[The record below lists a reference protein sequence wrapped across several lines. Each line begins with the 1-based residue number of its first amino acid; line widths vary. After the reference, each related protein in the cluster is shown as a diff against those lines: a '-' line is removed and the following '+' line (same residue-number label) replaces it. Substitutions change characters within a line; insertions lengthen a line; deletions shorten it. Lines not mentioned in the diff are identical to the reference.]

1 MSMKIISS
9 SINMSTLF
17 NILWSISFHE
27 LYHSIFKKHIELLNI
42 IQNIAKYD
50 CQIIIE
56 QCIPRSMQSV
66 KKAADGILFNLG
78 IEIPSVTIP
87 NVYSIAVQQ
96 KPMVILRYYHI
107 NNDFCDK
114 ILELLDQKIDLFN
127 VWIDK
132 RCYKTSA
139 DIWESIAK
147 GIKNSDLIICIISS
161 EYLTSKACR
170 QEIIYA
176 KDRLNKHFLLVYLG
190 KPDISDWLDIRLVEF
205 KYVRFQN
212 THLKLDERKVEEF
225 LSTVVES
232 ISPRHSTQ
240 NNITIKYHHT
250 PSISHELS
258 KIEVV
263 RFQTTSQSIEIVN
276 NKNKPILQ

>member
-1 MSMKIISS
+1 M
-9 SINMSTLF
+9 
-17 NILWSISFHE
+17 
-27 LYHSIFKKHIELLNI
+27 
-42 IQNIAKYD
+42 
-50 CQIIIE
+50 
-56 QCIPRSMQSV
+56 QCI

-78 IEIPSVTIP
+78 FEIPSIAIP
-87 NVYSIAVQQ
+87 IVHSIAMQQ
-96 KPMVILRYYHI
+96 KPMFMLSYSHI

-132 RCYKTSA
+132 RYCKNST

-147 GIKNSDLIICIISS
+147 GIKNSDLIICIRLS

-176 KDRLNKHFLLVYLG
+176 KGRLNKRFLPIYLG
-190 KPDISDWLDIRLVEF
+190 KPDISDWSDIRLAEF

-225 LSTVVES
+225 LSRVVES
-232 ISPRHSTQ
+232 ISSEHSTQ
-240 NNITIKYHHT
+240 NNITIKHHYT
-250 PSISHELS
+250 PSIFHEIS
-258 KIEVV
+258 KTEVIRSQTISQPIET
-263 RFQTTSQSIEIVN
+263 FAKHDICSEIRDIYQFKTGAQMITYGECLKDGWIN
-276 NKNKPILQ
+276 NSSNFRIIFYSNCDRKA